1 MKIVKEVTETT
12 IFKRLFKSE
21 VERLCDYAKRI
32 QNQFVVER
40 YLKENLRLNHI
51 YIYIDFAED

>member
-21 VERLCDYAKRI
+21 VERLRDYAKRI

-51 YIYIDFAED
+51 YVYIDFDED

>member
-1 MKIVKEVTETT
+1 MKIVKEVTETK

-21 VERLCDYAKRI
+21 VEILRDYAKRI

-40 YLKENLRLNHI
+40 YLQENLRLNHI
-51 YIYIDFAED
+51 YI

>member
-21 VERLCDYAKRI
+21 VERLRDYAKRI

-40 YLKENLRLNHI
+40 YLKKNLRLNHI

>member
-1 MKIVKEVTETT
+1 MKIVKEVTETK
-12 IFKRLFKSE
+12 IFKRSFKSE
-21 VERLCDYAKRI
+21 VEILRDYAKRI

-40 YLKENLRLNHI
+40 YLKKNLRLNHI